1 MDFSMYLLIIVA
13 VVAANLP
20 FFSGRLLCVFPLR
33 KKHFG
38 HHLFEWVV
46 FFCAVGLFAYLLEA
60 RLRTP
65 QEQGWKFYVIT
76 LCLFAVCAFP
86 GFVYRYFYRRG

>member
-1 MDFSMYLLIIVA
+1 MYLLIAVA

-20 FFSGRLLCVFPLR
+20 FLGGRLLFVFPLR

-38 HHLFEWVV
+38 HHFFEWSV
-46 FFCAVGLFAYLLEA
+46 FFAAIGLFAYLLEA
-60 RLRTP
+60 RLSAPHT
-65 QEQGWKFYVIT
+65 QGWKFYVIT